1 MKTAEFALAIR
12 EDFPILKQKV
22 HGNPLIYLDS
32 AATSQKPQVVIDAM
46 SRFYTEEYGTVHRGI
61 YHLSSNATEKYNQ
74 VREKIAHFLNAAT
87 SNEIIF
93 TRGTTDSINLIALA
107 YSSFLTLED
116 EVLISEM
123 EHHSNMV
130 PWQILCEKTGATL
143 KYIPINDRAE
153 LDMDAFR
160 KLLTP
165 RTKLVSI
172 AYIAN
177 STGTLNP
184 IEEIIALSHQY
195 GAQVFID
202 AAQSAAHLP
211 LDVQALDVDY
221 LAFSGH
227 KAFGPTG
234 VGILYGKYALLEM
247 LPPIQG
253 GGDMIETV
261 TLEKTTFAKPP
272 LKFEAGTPSI
282 AEVIGLGTAI
292 DYISHLGLENI
303 HEWDQKLLAYATQ
316 KLTAIADLHIVGTSE
331 KKGGIISFYI
341 EGIHHLDI
349 ATFLDLQGIAIRSGH
364 HCAQP
369 LMKRFGLTGTN
380 RISFAPFNTFEE
392 IDILIEAL
400 HQAIQLLK

>member
-1 MKTAEFALAIR
+1 
-12 EDFPILKQKV
+12 
-22 HGNPLIYLDS
+22 
-32 AATSQKPQVVIDAM
+32 
-46 SRFYTEEYGTVHRGI
+46 
-61 YHLSSNATEKYNQ
+61 
-74 VREKIAHFLNAAT
+74 
-87 SNEIIF
+87 
-93 TRGTTDSINLIALA
+93 
-107 YSSFLTLED
+107 
-116 EVLISEM
+116 
-123 EHHSNMV
+123 MV